1 METKKQFITE
11 EYKKNYRKFIL
22 CKFLMFGTAFAVVL
36 SALYSEYYVTLLSGS
51 LFLMS
56 VHLKLYYK
64 DLIGLN
70 EEEN

>member
-1 METKKQFITE
+1 MENKKQLISE
-11 EYKKNYRKFIL
+11 EYKKNYRNFIL
-22 CKFLMFGTAFAVVL
+22 CKFLVVATAFAVVF

-51 LFLMS
+51 LFLMA
-56 VHLKLYYK
+56 VHLKLHYK